1 MEFLRMSAKQF
12 RDMLQPQKTNKYNAV
27 KTEVDDIVFDSK
39 KEATR
44 YYSLMLLAKE
54 GKIKNLQR
62 QVRFILQDEFVN
74 NDKQKVRPIFYIA
87 DFCYERN
94 GVKIVED
101 VKSPATRTQVYKVK
115 KKMFQYK
122 YPEYK
127 FVEF

>member
-1 MEFLRMSAKQF
+1 MEFVRMTSKQF
-12 RDMLQPQKTNKYNAV
+12 REMLQPQKTNKYNAV
-27 KTEVDDIVFDSK
+27 KTEVDDTVFDSK

-44 YYSLMLLAKE
+44 YWQLVLLEKE
-54 GKIKNLQR
+54 GKVKNLQR
-62 QVRFILQDEFVN
+62 QVRFVLQDSFIN
-74 NDKQKVRPIFYIA
+74 NEKQKVRPIFYIA

-115 KKMFQYK
+115 KKLFQYK

>member
-1 MEFLRMSAKQF
+1 MSAKQF
-12 RDMLQPQKTNKYNAV
+12 REMLQPQKTNKYNAI
-27 KTEVDDIVFDSK
+27 KTETDGIVFDSK

-62 QVRFILQDEFVN
+62 QVRFVLQDEFVN

-94 GVKIVED
+94 GKKIVED
-101 VKSPATRTQVYKVK
+101 VKSPATRTQVYIIK
-115 KKMFQYK
+115 KKLFQFR

-127 FVEF
+127 FVEFK

>member
-1 MEFLRMSAKQF
+1 MEFLKMSAKQF
-12 RDMLQPQKTNKYNAV
+12 REMLQPQKTNKYNAV
-27 KTEVDDIVFDSK
+27 KTETDGIVFDSK

-44 YYSLMLLAKE
+44 YWQLVLLAKE
-54 GKIKNLQR
+54 GKVKNLQR
-62 QVRFILQDEFVN
+62 QVRFVLQEGFIN
-74 NDKQKVRPIFYIA
+74 NEKQKVRPIFYFA

-115 KKMFQYK
+115 KKLFQYR

>member
-1 MEFLRMSAKQF
+1 MEFVRMTAKQF
-12 RDMLQPQKTNKYNAV
+12 REMLQPQKINKYNAV
-27 KTEVDDIVFDSK
+27 KTEVDDTVFDSK

-44 YYSLMLLAKE
+44 YWQLVLLEKE
-54 GKIKNLQR
+54 GKVKNLQR
-62 QVRFILQDEFVN
+62 QVRFVLQDSFIN
-74 NDKQKVRPIFYIA
+74 NEKQKVRPIFYIA

-115 KKMFQYK
+115 KKLFQYR

>member
-1 MEFLRMSAKQF
+1 MSAKQF
-12 RDMLQPQKTNKYNAV
+12 RETLNPQKANKYNAV
-27 KTEVDDIVFDSK
+27 KTEMDDAVFDSK

-44 YYSLMLLAKE
+44 YWQLVLLERE
-54 GKIKNLQR
+54 GKVKNLQR
-62 QVRFILQDEFVN
+62 QVRFVLQDSFIN
-74 NDKQKVRPIFYIA
+74 NEKQKVRPIFYIA

-101 VKSPATRTQVYKVK
+101 VKSDATRTQVYKVK
-115 KKMFQYK
+115 KKLFQYR